1 MKNIFLKFLLTFL
14 IVGCIIFATF
24 TKEAVTMMNK
34 NYYYFYYFN
43 MDCPFFAKS
52 K

>member
-1 MKNIFLKFLLTFL
+1 M
-14 IVGCIIFATF
+14 FATF
-24 TKEAVTMMNK
+24 TKEAVKMMNK
-34 NYYYFYYFN
+34 RYYFYYFN